1 VSKLGEKAKVP
12 RGTTSEE
19 LLNEIEL
26 EEAKSFVRAS
36 MAVLRGQAT
45 GMDGEM
51 SETKPRAT
59 SAPDFPAPNMKRPRS
74 VPNSNSE
81 TEQQH
86 YFKRPSQ
93 YASLSQLD
101 NTTFGTHSY
110 IHNTFSA
117 LLPHQ
122 LPLGDARHERMA
134 KVELPS
140 SNYSLGNNVWGP
152 YPGKVELPSNNYSLG
167 NDVWGPYPGNE
178 PSDDEYACVQQAIQR
193 AEQLK
198 GDDSAF
204 QRLIDRTLKEK

>member
-152 YPGKVELPSNNYSLG
+152 YPG
-167 NDVWGPYPGNE
+167 NE